1 MPAESLNRPKNT
13 VTRESTHASHSNA
26 VRRVIEAFH
35 RNLEEPLTLRH
46 MARIALASPFH
57 FNRMFRQVAGIP
69 PSQFLYAMRLQ
80 RSAELLITT
89 DRSVLDICYEVGYN
103 SLGTFTRRFS
113 ELLGISP
120 TRLRAMARSMGHD
133 EVMRQL
139 ERSREIAA
147 SDRAVERRELRG
159 WVEAPGDF
167 DGIVLVGLFPE
178 AIPQG
183 RPAAGA
189 LAFSGQQY
197 IMHDVPDGA
206 YFLFAAGMPAA
217 LEPLTCFANQQ
228 LPRGGG
234 QKISICDGICD
245 AGEPHIV
252 LHAPALTDPP
262 ILVTLPLLLEEFLN
276 RESH

>member
-1 MPAESLNRPKNT
+1 
-13 VTRESTHASHSNA
+13 
-26 VRRVIEAFH
+26 VRRVIEAF
-35 RNLEEPLTLRH
+35 RQNLEEPLTLRQ

-89 DRSVLDICYEVGYN
+89 DQSVLDICYEVGYN
-103 SLGTFTRRFS
+103 SLGTFTRRFT
-113 ELLGISP
+113 ELMGVSP
-120 TRLRAMARSMGHD
+120 TRLRAMARSMGR
-133 EVMRQL
+133 EELLQQL
-139 ERSREIAA
+139 ERSRNAAA
-147 SDRAVERRELRG
+147 SAECAQARELHG
-159 WVEAPGDF
+159 WIEAPDAF
-167 DGIVLVGLFPE
+167 DGVVLVGLFVQ

-189 LAFSGQQY
+189 LAFPGQQY
-197 IMHDVPDGA
+197 FMHDIQDGS

-217 LEPLTCFANQQ
+217 DEPLNCFDNQQ

-234 QKISICDGICD
+234 QKISVHDGIVD
-245 AGEPHIV
+245 GESNVV

-262 ILVTLPLLLEEFLN
+262 ILVTLPLLLQEFLN
-276 RESH
+276 RETH